1 MRRPPIEIPPMTQ
14 DLHPQSPA
22 LAQWQHALAE
32 KPALAAAD
40 ETVRAALAATRPHGQ
55 FTDWLAAVHALPHD
69 PAATIELNTAAVRA
83 SSITAPSP
91 EAGLRTLMPWRKGP
105 FDLYGVHIDS
115 EWRSDNKFARLLAAG
130 VDFTGKHILDVGC
143 GNGYFL
149 YRMLGAGARF
159 ALGLDPSWHYFAQYL
174 ALEKLL
180 GPQHC
185 AYLPLTLDDIAPRD
199 FDLTLSMGVLYHRR
213 EPLQHLA
220 QLRDTLRPDGRLILE
235 TLVVDGDATTVLMPP
250 ERYAGMRNVWFLP
263 SMAALTRWLHRLGLD
278 LEYSGTPVPTSS
290 AEQRKTTW
298 STDCS
303 LADFMQPDFS
313 ATIEGLPPPQRV
325 ILIARKKR

>member
-1 MRRPPIEIPPMTQ
+1 
-14 DLHPQSPA
+14 
-22 LAQWQHALAE
+22 
-32 KPALAAAD
+32 
-40 ETVRAALAATRPHGQ
+40 
-55 FTDWLAAVHALPHD
+55 
-69 PAATIELNTAAVRA
+69 
-83 SSITAPSP
+83 
-91 EAGLRTLMPWRKGP
+91 MPWRKGP

-115 EWRSDNKFARLLAAG
+115 EWRSDDKFARLLAAG

-149 YRMLGAGARF
+149 YRMLGTGARF

-220 QLRDTLRPDGRLILE
+220 QLRDTLRPDGHLILE
-235 TLVVDGDATTVLMPP
+235 TLVVDGDATTVLMPL

-263 SMAALTRWLHRLGLD
+263 SVAALTCWLHRLGLD

>member
-1 MRRPPIEIPPMTQ
+1 MNS
-14 DLHPQSPA
+14 SPA
-22 LAQWQHALAE
+22 HAQWQHALAC
-32 KPALAAAD
+32 KPALIAED
-40 ETVRAALAATRPHGQ
+40 HHVRTALANIKAHGQ
-55 FTDWLAAVHALPHD
+55 FADWLKVVETLPQD
-69 PAATIELNTAAVRA
+69 PAAQITLDTAAVSA
-83 SSITAPSP
+83 TSTMAPSP
-91 EAGLRTLMPWRKGP
+91 EAGLRALMPWRKGP

-115 EWRSDNKFARLLAAG
+115 EWRSNDKFARLLAAG

-180 GPQHC
+180 GSQRC
-185 AYLPLTLDDIAPRD
+185 AYLPLTLDDFVPRD

-220 QLRDTLRPDGRLILE
+220 QLRDTLRPDGRLVLE

-263 SMAALTRWLHRLGLD
+263 SVAALTRWLHRLGLD
-278 LEYSGTPVPTSS
+278 LEYSSTPVATTGT
-290 AEQRKTTW
+290 EQRKTTW

-303 LADFMQPDFS
+303 LTDFMQPDFS